1 MEFGMQKTSIYLKLS
16 DTQTGKEIRQIDA
29 SKGGVTSVAFSP
41 DGKMLAYGT
50 GNTIHLREADGGKE
64 IRTIENKNPIAGLAF
79 ASDSKT
85 LAAKGRDQVIRLYET
100 DTGKS
105 IHELGQATG
114 PAGNQAVFRLLGFGL
129 PEVRDF
135 AFSHDNKVVAAGS
148 GQTVRFWNVSTG
160 KEQAYTGGHRG
171 PISA

>member
-64 IRTIENKNPIAGLAF
+64 IRTIENKNPIAGLVF

-85 LAAKGRDQVIRLYET
+85 LAAKGRDQVIRLYEP

-105 IHELGQATG
+105 VQQRGQATG
-114 PAGNQAVFRLLGFGL
+114 PAANQAVALLRFGFGL
-129 PEVRDF
+129 PEVHAF
-135 AFSHDNKVVAAGS
+135 AFSHDHIVVAAGS
-148 GQTVRFWNVSTG
+148 AQTVRFWNAGTG
-160 KEQAYTGGHRG
+160 KAL
-171 PISA
+171 A